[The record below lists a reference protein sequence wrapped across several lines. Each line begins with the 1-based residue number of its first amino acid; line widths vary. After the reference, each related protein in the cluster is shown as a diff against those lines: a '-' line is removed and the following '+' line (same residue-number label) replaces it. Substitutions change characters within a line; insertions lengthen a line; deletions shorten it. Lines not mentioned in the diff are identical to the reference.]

1 MHLRYFL
8 SVRAG
13 KYPLLPRRK
22 RPIPASKTG
31 GAQSCRRTKPRR
43 RRSGRAARR
52 EARVAHRSDRMGV
65 REYTI
70 TSRTSFPQPLTNR
83 VFISNF
89 WDFRFSHF
97 PFYQEVLPKSFLKYS
112 KLLSSIKINLF
123 ACIRILITFSTSNF
137 FFSNVFASI
146 NGIKSASLSTVVKSQ

>member
-1 MHLRYFL
+1 MPLVHLRYFL
-8 SVRAG
+8 PVRAG
-13 KYPLLPRRK
+13 KHPLLTRRK
-22 RPIPASKTG
+22 CPIPASKTG

-70 TSRTSFPQPLTNR
+70 TSRTSFAQPLTNR

-97 PFYQEVLPKSFLKYS
+97 PFFKIIQLFYFSIIKKFFKRYRENP
-112 KLLSSIKINLF
+112 LL
-123 ACIRILITFSTSNF
+123 
-137 FFSNVFASI
+137 
-146 NGIKSASLSTVVKSQ
+146 